1 MAELSEVSRGHSTRN
16 GKDRTIGGFQSL
28 KYTKKCDKS
37 RQLPSGGYLCKDR
50 VELKS
55 STGAHSISSMCQSKE
70 NDGDEYASK
79 LLEKIL
85 DRNNLNLAYKR
96 VKANKGSHGVDGMNV
111 DELLPFLKQNGE
123 LIKQSILE
131 GTYHP
136 KPVRR
141 VEIPKS
147 DGGIRLLGI
156 PTVLDRVIQ
165 QAIAQILSP
174 IFEEKFSDSSYG
186 FRPNRNAKQ
195 AIAKCKQYIEEGYV
209 WTVDIDIANYFDTV
223 NHDKL
228 IRLIWQT
235 VKDGRVISLIR
246 KYLNSGVM
254 ANGVIVETEQGTPQ
268 GGNLSP
274 LLANIMLNELDRE
287 LEGRGLKFCRYADDI
302 NIYVKSQKAAERV
315 MQSITKFIEDK
326 LKLKVNKEKSTVDR
340 PWKLKFLGFSFY
352 CKKEGIGIRVHPKSV
367 KKFKQ
372 KLKEITGRSNAMS
385 MALKMLKLK
394 KLITGW
400 INYFGIADMR
410 KLAQS
415 LDEWLR
421 RRIRMCYW
429 KQWKKI
435 KTRLDN
441 LVKLGIDKAKAW
453 EFANTRKNY
462 WRIAGSPILQRTFT
476 SEYLKKLG
484 FQSIAERYSLVH

>member
-1 MAELSEVSRGHSTRN
+1 MN
-16 GKDRTIGGFQSL
+16 D
-28 KYTKKCDKS
+28 TKKCIES

-50 VELKS
+50 VELES
-55 STGAHSISSMCQSKE
+55 STGAHSISSMCQNKE
-70 NDGDEYASK
+70 NDGNEYTGR

-96 VKANKGSHGVDGMNV
+96 VKANKGSHGVDEMTV
-111 DELLPFLKQNGE
+111 DELLPFLKQNGAQ
-123 LIKQSILE
+123 IKQSILE
-131 GTYHP
+131 GTYRP
-136 KPVRR
+136 SPVRR
-141 VEIPKS
+141 VSIPKS
-147 DGGIRLLGI
+147 DGKVRLLGI

-165 QAIAQILSP
+165 QAIAQVLTP
-174 IFEEKFSDSSYG
+174 IFERQFSDASYG

-195 AIAKCKQYIEEGYV
+195 AVVKCRQYIEESYTWV
-209 WTVDIDIANYFDTV
+209 ADIDIANYFDTV

-228 IRLIWQT
+228 IRLISET
-235 VKDGRVISLIR
+235 VKDGRVVSLIR

-254 ANGVIVETEQGTPQ
+254 TGGVVIETEQGTPQ

-287 LEGRGLKFCRYADDI
+287 LTKRGLKFCRYADDI
-302 NIYVKSQKAAERV
+302 NIYAKSQKAAVRV
-315 MQSITKFIEDK
+315 MQSITRFIEDK
-326 LKLKVNKEKSTVDR
+326 LKLKVNKEKSAVDR
-340 PWKLKFLGFSFY
+340 LWKLKFLGFSFY
-352 CKKEGIGIRVHPKSV
+352 HKKEGIGIRVHPKSV

-385 MALKMLKLK
+385 MTFRMLKLK

-410 KLAQS
+410 ELVKS

-435 KTRLDN
+435 KTRHDN
-441 LVKLGIDKAKAW
+441 LVKLGIDNFKAW
-453 EFANTRKNY
+453 EFANTRKSY
-462 WRIAGSPILQRTFT
+462 WRIAGSPILQRIFT
-476 SEYLKKLG
+476 NVYLKKLG
-484 FQSIAERYSLVH
+484 LHSIAERYSLVH